1 MSTYEG
7 RKQLFDNIKI
17 LSKTEQE
24 ELFRILK
31 KTKEN
36 YTENSNG
43 IFFDLMLVSE
53 ECFQQMNE
61 YMSFCLNNRVE
72 HEQRL
77 KEIETLRN
85 EKYVSES
92 DSDSDSD

>member
-1 MSTYEG
+1 MTTYEE
-7 RKQLFDNIKI
+7 RKQLFDNIKV

-31 KTKEN
+31 KTKES

-43 IFFDLMLVSE
+43 IFFDLMLVSD
-53 ECFQQMNE
+53 ECFQQMND
-61 YMSFCLNNRVE
+61 YMTFCLTNRVN